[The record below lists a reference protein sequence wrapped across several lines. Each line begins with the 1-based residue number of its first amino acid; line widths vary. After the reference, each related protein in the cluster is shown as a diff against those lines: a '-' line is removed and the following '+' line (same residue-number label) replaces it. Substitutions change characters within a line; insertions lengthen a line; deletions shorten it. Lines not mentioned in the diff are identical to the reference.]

1 MTMTTSTTADFEA
14 IKAKQQVNWSAGSY
28 AVIGTTL
35 QIIGETLC
43 EAVDVSAGSHVLDVA
58 AGNGNAALA
67 AARRGCNVTA
77 IDYVPGLLSQ
87 LLQRVAADGLTV
99 DARVGDAEALE
110 FADDTFDSVVSTV
123 GVMFAPDQERAATEL
138 ARVCRPGGRIGL
150 ANWTPESFVG
160 HMFRAIGK
168 YVPPPAGIHSPLEWG
183 SEARVRELLGARVS
197 DIQVTERT
205 FFFRYRSATEFID
218 VMRTYYGPM
227 TKAFDSLD
235 DDGQRGLHA
244 DLVAL
249 ADERNTSTDGTLR
262 LPSEYLEIVATL

>member
-1 MTMTTSTTADFEA
+1 MTMTNSTTVDFDA
-14 IKAKQQVNWSAGSY
+14 IKAKQQVNWSAGNY

-43 EAVDVSAGSHVLDVA
+43 EAVDVSAGSDVLDVA

-67 AARRGCNVTA
+67 AARRGCHVTA
-77 IDYVPGLLSQ
+77 IDYVPDLLDQ
-87 LLQRVAADGLTV
+87 LKQRFIADGLIV

-110 FADDTFDSVVSTV
+110 FDDDTFDAVISTV
-123 GVMFAPDQERAATEL
+123 GVMFAPDQERAAAEL

-160 HMFRAIGK
+160 HMFRTIGR
-168 YVPPPAGIHSPLEWG
+168 YVPPPAGVRPPLEWG
-183 SEARVRELLGARVS
+183 NEARVRELLGSRVT
-197 DIQVTERT
+197 DIRINERT

-218 VMRTYYGPM
+218 VMREYYGPM
-227 TKAFDSLD
+227 TKAFESLD
-235 DDGQRGLHA
+235 AEGQRGLHA

-249 ADERNTSTDGTLR
+249 AEERNTATNGTLR
-262 LPSEYLEIVATL
+262 LPSEYLEIVATV

>member
-1 MTMTTSTTADFEA
+1 MIVSTTTVDFDA
-14 IKAKQQVNWSAGSY
+14 IKAKQQVNWSAGNY

-43 EAVDVSAGSHVLDVA
+43 EAVDASAGSHILDVA

-67 AARRGCNVTA
+67 AARRGCQVTA
-77 IDYVPGLLSQ
+77 IDYVPDLLAQ
-87 LLQRVAADGLTV
+87 LQERFAADGLTV

-110 FADDTFDSVVSTV
+110 FADDTFDAVVSTV
-123 GVMFAPDQERAATEL
+123 GVMFAPNQERAAAEL

-150 ANWTPESFVG
+150 ANWTPQSYVG

-183 SEARVRELLGARVS
+183 SEARVQELLGGHVS
-197 DIQVTERT
+197 KIDVVERT
-205 FFFRYRSATEFID
+205 FYFRYRSATEFID

-235 DDGQRGLHA
+235 ADGQRGLHA

-249 ADERNTSTDGTLR
+249 AEERNTATDGTLR
-262 LPSEYLEIVATL
+262 LPSEYLEIVATV